1 MKKVNKKIKSQDRI
15 LRTVLFFMLYFI
27 YSQVFTSLFGTSIL
41 VNFIADLVFLVA
53 IVFAYRDNLKEDA
66 KDLKKKYT
74 VGKIIKTI
82 LCWVAIIFVFNIA
95 MGMLT
100 DLISPNASMD
110 DNTEALDSLFKIS
123 SIYTIFKTMI
133 FAVVAEELL
142 YREAVHDVIK
152 NKWLFILASSV
163 IYTLLNFAWTGFSSN
178 TILNDVLSYFLP
190 AILFSYAYYKNDSNI
205 LVLMLIKFT
214 YQLIPLTLMFLG

>member
-27 YSQVFTSLFGTSIL
+27 YSQVFTSLFGSSIL
-41 VNFIADLVFLVA
+41 VNFIADLVFLVS

-100 DLISPNASMD
+100 DLISPNAALD
-110 DNTEALDSLFKIS
+110 DNTEAIDNLFKMS

-178 TILNDVLSYFLP
+178 TILNDMLSYFVP
-190 AILFSYAYYKNDSNI
+190 ALVLSYAYYRNDSNI

>member
-27 YSQVFTSLFGTSIL
+27 YSQVFTSLFGSSIL
-41 VNFIADLVFLVA
+41 VNFISDLVFLVA

>member
-1 MKKVNKKIKSQDRI
+1 MRKVNKKIKSQDQI
-15 LRTVLFFMLYFI
+15 LRTVLFFILYFI
-27 YSQVFTSLFGTSIL
+27 YSQVFTSLFGSSIL

-53 IVFAYRDNLKEDA
+53 IVFAYRDNLKEDI
-66 KDLKKKYT
+66 KDLKKNYT

-100 DLISPNASMD
+100 DLISPNASLD
-110 DNTEALDSLFKIS
+110 DNTEALRALLKDSFG
-123 SIYTIFKTMI
+123 YTIFKTMI

-205 LVLMLIKFT
+205 LVLMLIKVV
-214 YQLIPLTLMFLG
+214 YQLIPLAVLIFH

>member
-15 LRTVLFFMLYFI
+15 LRTLLFFVLYFI
-27 YSQVFTSLFGTSIL
+27 YSQVFTSLFGSSIL

-53 IVFAYRDNLKEDA
+53 IVFAYRDNLKEDI
-66 KDLKKKYT
+66 KDLKKNYT
-74 VGKIIKTI
+74 VGKVIKTI

-95 MGMLT
+95 MSMLT
-100 DLISPNASMD
+100 DLISPNASLD
-110 DNTEALDSLFKIS
+110 DNTEALGDLLKKSFG
-123 SIYTIFKTMI
+123 YTIFKTMI

-205 LVLMLIKFT
+205 LVLMLIKVV
-214 YQLIPLTLMFLG
+214 YQLIPLAANIFH

>member
-27 YSQVFTSLFGTSIL
+27 YSQVFTSLFGSSIL

-190 AILFSYAYYKNDSNI
+190 AILFSYAYYRNDSNI

>member
-1 MKKVNKKIKSQDRI
+1 
-15 LRTVLFFMLYFI
+15 MLYFI
-27 YSQVFTSLFGTSIL
+27 YSQVFTSLFGSSIL

-66 KDLKKKYT
+66 KDLKKNYT

-95 MGMLT
+95 MSMLT
-100 DLISPNASMD
+100 DLIFPNASMD

-133 FAVVAEELL
+133 FAVTAEELL

-214 YQLIPLTLMFLG
+214 YQLIPLTVMILG

>member
-15 LRTVLFFMLYFI
+15 LRTVLFFVLYFI
-27 YSQVFTSLFGTSIL
+27 YSQVFTSLFGSSIL

-66 KDLKKKYT
+66 KDLKKNYT

-82 LCWVAIIFVFNIA
+82 LCWVAIIFVFNMV

-100 DLISPNASMD
+100 DLIAPNAALD
-110 DNTEALDSLFKIS
+110 DNTEAIDNLFKIS

-133 FAVVAEELL
+133 FAIVAEELL

-152 NKWLFILASSV
+152 NKWFFILASSI
-163 IYTLLNFAWTGFSSN
+163 IYTLLNFAWTGFKGE
-178 TILNDVLSYFLP
+178 TVWIDVFVNFLP

>member
-15 LRTVLFFMLYFI
+15 LRTVLFFMLYFV
-27 YSQVFTSLFGTSIL
+27 YSQVFTSLFGSSIL

-66 KDLKKKYT
+66 KDLKKNYT

-190 AILFSYAYYKNDSNI
+190 AILFSFAYYKNDSNI
-205 LVLMLIKFT
+205 LILMLIKFT